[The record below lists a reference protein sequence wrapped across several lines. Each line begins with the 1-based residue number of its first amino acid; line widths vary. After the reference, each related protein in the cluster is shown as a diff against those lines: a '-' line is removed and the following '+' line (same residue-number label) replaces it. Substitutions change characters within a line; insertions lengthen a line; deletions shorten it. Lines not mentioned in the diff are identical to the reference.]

1 MVVTEEEANQRKALT
16 YSSTYNTRYF
26 LVLVEKMESTLL
38 PEPGDLSI
46 PGSFAHG
53 YGLLPGRRDEVIDLT
68 RTDQSMA
75 GAAGGGALV
84 TTTADLA
91 RFFNALLDGELFRN
105 LETLDEMLTFIDA
118 TSEYDTVWG

>member
-1 MVVTEEEANQRKALT
+1 MDS
-16 YSSTYNTRYF
+16 Y
-26 LVLVEKMESTLL
+26 
-38 PEPGDLSI
+38 
-46 PGSFAHG
+46 
-53 YGLLPGRRDEVIDLT
+53 PGRRDEAIELT

-91 RFFNALLDGELFRN
+91 RFFNALLDSELFRN

>member
-1 MVVTEEEANQRKALT
+1 
-16 YSSTYNTRYF
+16 
-26 LVLVEKMESTLL
+26 
-38 PEPGDLSI
+38 
-46 PGSFAHG
+46 
-53 YGLLPGRRDEVIDLT
+53 
-68 RTDQSMA
+68 MA